1 MPDQATM
8 KWEAALELL
17 AASGELGPGKVSV
30 LRMTRVIDVDGVLV
44 LVVGFAF
51 ARNIID
57 LNRPAISRAL
67 AQVWGRDVAFEVTID
82 TSAEPISSRSRPGP
96 SLSQSFARPTDPVP
110 APTPLP
116 QQPSPMTPV
125 TPVTPV
131 TPLPVT
137 PPPVPGAEQLTAV
150 PPSDYGGYLSTPQP
164 TAAPESRTSLNPD
177 ASRLNPRYTFDTYVQ
192 GASNRLARAAA
203 FAVAEA
209 PARANLNPLDLTVD
223 DNQRAYNPLFI
234 YGGSGLGKTHLL
246 HAIGNYA
253 RKLYPGIR
261 VKYVS
266 SEEFVSDFIASV
278 ADGHMDSFKDRYRK
292 VDILLL
298 DDVQFLGGKEQ
309 TLEEFFHTFNA
320 LYMEDKQIVLTSDQ
334 PPHELKG
341 FEERLISRFVVGL
354 TTDVQPPDLET
365 RTAIL
370 SRKARADGLDLPM
383 DVLEYI
389 ATRVT
394 TNIRELEGALI
405 RVSAFASLN
414 KQPIDRTLAE
424 MVLKDIISDPAGEE
438 ITSAL
443 IMAQTADYFGMTID
457 DLCNESRK
465 KTFVHV
471 RHVAM
476 YLCRELTDLSLPQIG
491 REFGGRDHTTV
502 MSANRKIRKQMAERR
517 STFNEVTELTSRIKQ
532 AAQTPPR

>member
-96 SLSQSFARPTDPVP
+96 ALSQSFARPTGPVP
-110 APTPLP
+110 TPTSLP
-116 QQPSPMTPV
+116 QQPSPTTPA

-137 PPPVPGAEQLTAV
+137 PSPVPGAEPLTAV

-164 TAAPESRTSLNPD
+164 TAAPDSRTPLNPD

-309 TLEEFFHTFNA
+309 TLEEFFHIFNT
-320 LYMEDKQIVLTSDQ
+320 LYMANKQVVLTSDLTRS
-334 PPHELKG
+334 E
-341 FEERLISRFVVGL
+341 SVV
-354 TTDVQPPDLET
+354 
-365 RTAIL
+365 
-370 SRKARADGLDLPM
+370 
-383 DVLEYI
+383 
-389 ATRVT
+389 
-394 TNIRELEGALI
+394 
-405 RVSAFASLN
+405 
-414 KQPIDRTLAE
+414 
-424 MVLKDIISDPAGEE
+424 
-438 ITSAL
+438 
-443 IMAQTADYFGMTID
+443 
-457 DLCNESRK
+457 
-465 KTFVHV
+465 
-471 RHVAM
+471 
-476 YLCRELTDLSLPQIG
+476 
-491 REFGGRDHTTV
+491 
-502 MSANRKIRKQMAERR
+502 
-517 STFNEVTELTSRIKQ
+517 
-532 AAQTPPR
+532 